1 MKKKT
6 IDYKALVLQTEK
18 NLIPILG
25 EKQTDYLMMGC
36 GDNSAVCMREFHPE
50 LDASSEEYEKAVWE
64 WVYMSISG
72 ELEAI
77 NAPEE
82 AFKAIA

>member
-1 MKKKT
+1 MKKKA

-18 NLIPILG
+18 NLISILG
-25 EKQTDYLMMGC
+25 EKQTDYVMMGC
-36 GDNSAVCMREFHPE
+36 GDNAYVCMQEFHPE
-50 LDASSEEYEKAVWE
+50 ICITSEEYEEASWE
-64 WVYMSISG
+64 WVYMSLSG